1 MAWLLTQLIP
11 NSSQA
16 RQIVGSA
23 VLVKTED
30 RPEMEENEI
39 YSLDLV
45 GMRVIVKVHIYSFL
59 ATIFSFRPLCF
70 QALHFVDFHSKMT
83 PHPEQSKKS
92 TALSTLVLL
101 DATQNRNTID
111 F

>member
-59 ATIFSFRPLCF
+59 ATIFSF
-70 QALHFVDFHSKMT
+70 QALHFVDFDSKMK
-83 PHPEQSKKS
+83 PHREQSKKKKSNS
-92 TALSTLVLL
+92 TPYIVT
-101 DATQNRNTID
+101 T
-111 F
+111 